1 MPHLFSINMISII
14 DQVLDQLA
22 RTGGPQDLGIVL
34 LFEND
39 GPVVYH
45 NSVSLSLVMHVGVVT
60 GPVNVEE
67 ESVVGHLAGLH
78 VLVGPVVF
86 NPVELRAC
94 LGAGN

>member
-1 MPHLFSINMISII
+1 MITIVDKI
-14 DQVLDQLA
+14 LDQLA
-22 RTGGPQDLGIVL
+22 RTGSSQDLWVVL
-34 LFEND
+34 LLEHD
-39 GPVVYH
+39 SPVVD
-45 NSVSLSLVMHVGVVT
+45 NNPVALGLVMHVGVVT

-78 VLVGPVVF
+78 VLVGPVIF